1 MRPYEVL
8 FIVRPD
14 LDEEQTEAVIN
25 KFTALIENEGGE
37 IVKVDKWGKRKFAY
51 EIDKKWKDGFYTLIN
66 FNSEPAVASEL
77 ERVMKISDEIIR
89 QMITRIG
96 E

>member
-1 MRPYEVL
+1 MRPYEL
-8 FIVRPD
+8 MYIIRPD

-25 KFTALIENEGGE
+25 KFTALIEEQGGE

-51 EIDKKWKDGFYTLIN
+51 EIDKKWRDGFYTLVH
-66 FNSEPAVASEL
+66 FNGEPAVASEV

-89 QMITRIG
+89 QLITRIG

>member
-25 KFTALIENEGGE
+25 KFTDLIEKEGGE

-51 EIDKKWKDGFYTLIN
+51 EIDKKWKDGFYTLVN

-89 QMITRIG
+89 QMTTRLG

>member
-25 KFTALIENEGGE
+25 KFTDLIEKEGGE

-51 EIDKKWKDGFYTLIN
+51 EIDKKWKDGFYTLVN

>member
-1 MRPYEVL
+1 MRPYELL

-14 LDEEQTEAVIN
+14 LDEEQTDAVIN
-25 KFTALIENEGGE
+25 KFTTLIEKGGGE
-37 IVKVDKWGKRKFAY
+37 IVKVDKWGKRKLAY
-51 EIDKKWKDGFYTLIN
+51 EIDKKWRDGFYALML
-66 FNSEPAVASEL
+66 FNGEPTVASEV

-89 QMITRIG
+89 QLITRKG

>member
-37 IVKVDKWGKRKFAY
+37 IVKVDKWGKRKLAY
-51 EIDKKWKDGFYTLIN
+51 EIANKYREGIYTLIQ

-77 ERVMKISDEIIR
+77 DRVMKISDEIMRHLISK
-89 QMITRIG
+89 I
-96 E
+96 EE

>member
-14 LDEEQTEAVIN
+14 LDEEQTEALIN
-25 KFTALIENEGGE
+25 KFTDLIEKEGGE

-51 EIDKKWKDGFYTLIN
+51 EIDKKWKDGFYTLVN

>member
-1 MRPYEVL
+1 MRPYELL
-8 FIVRPD
+8 FIIKPD
-14 LDEEQTEAVIN
+14 LGEEQTEAVIN
-25 KFTALIENEGGE
+25 KFTTLIEAQGGE

-51 EIDKKWKDGFYTLIN
+51 EIDKKWRDGFYTLMH
-66 FNSEPAVASEL
+66 FNGEPAVVSEV

-89 QMITRIG
+89 QLITRQG

>member
-14 LDEEQTEAVIN
+14 LEEEQTEAVIN
-25 KFTALIENEGGE
+25 KFTALIEKEGGE

-51 EIDKKWKDGFYTLIN
+51 EIANKWREGFYTLIT
-66 FNSEPAVASEL
+66 FNSEPAVASEV
-77 ERVMKISDEIIR
+77 ERVMKISDEVIR
-89 QMITRIG
+89 QMVTRVG